1 MSSIN
6 HQDYILSAENV
17 TKRFGGLVAVSEVD
31 IALKE
36 HEILG
41 LIGPNGAG
49 KTTLFNMLS
58 GTMPMTEGKLFYR
71 GKEVPNPKANEMCK
85 MGIGRTYQICQ
96 PFSNLTV
103 LENVMVGAFIR
114 HPKTKDAREAAYATL
129 ERVGLADR
137 ANAGGSALTLP
148 ELKRM
153 EVARA
158 LATDPDVLLLDEV
171 IAGLIGPNG
180 AGKTTVFNL
189 LTKVYQPTHG
199 TILLD
204 GKDTHGLNTAQVN
217 RAGIA
222 RTFQNIRLFSTM
234 TVEEKVAV
242 AMDTQMKYSMASGI
256 LRLKNFWREEKVVHE
271 RCLELLS
278 IFHMEDM
285 ANVKAG
291 SLPYGAQRRL
301 EIVRAL
307 ATCPS
312 LLLLDEPAAGMNP
325 SETAELMESIRKI
338 RDTFHIAVLLIEHD
352 MNLVMEV
359 CEGICVLNFGRII
372 AKGTPEDIQS
382 NPAVIEAYLGKQ
394 KEA

>member
-6 HQDYILSAENV
+6 HQDYILSAEGV

-58 GTMPMTEGKLFYR
+58 GTMPMTEGKLFYK
-71 GKEVPNPKANEMCK
+71 GKEVPNPKADHMCK

-158 LATDPDVLLLDEV
+158 LATEPDVLLLDEV
-171 IAGLIGPNG
+171 IAGLN
-180 AGKTTVFNL
+180 
-189 LTKVYQPTHG
+189 PTEVDK
-199 TILLD
+199 I
-204 GKDTHGLNTAQVN
+204 
-217 RAGIA
+217 
-222 RTFQNIRLFSTM
+222 M
-234 TVEEKVAV
+234 
-242 AMDTQMKYSMASGI
+242 
-256 LRLKNFWREEKVVHE
+256 
-271 RCLELLS
+271 EL
-278 IFHMEDM
+278 
-285 ANVKAG
+285 
-291 SLPYGAQRRL
+291 
-301 EIVRAL
+301 
-307 ATCPS
+307 
-312 LLLLDEPAAGMNP
+312 
-325 SETAELMESIRKI
+325 IRKI
-338 RDTFHIAVLLIEHD
+338 RDDGMSIIIIEHVMKAM
-352 MNLVMEV
+352 MNLSDRIVV
-359 CEGICVLNFGRII
+359 INQGKKIAEGLPAEI
-372 AKGTPEDIQS
+372 AA
-382 NPAVIEAYLGKQ
+382 NPLVIESYLGGGKH
-394 KEA
+394 